1 MKEGVE
7 VGEYNIYQDI
17 SDRTQGD
24 IYLGVVGP
32 VRTGKSTFI
41 KKFMELL
48 VIPNIENDYKK
59 ERTQDELPQSGSGKT
74 IMTTEPKFVPNEA
87 VEIKLKDN
95 ASFKVRL
102 IDCVG
107 YLVKGALGYQEN
119 EFPRMVSTPWSD
131 EPIPFEQAAE
141 LGTKKVIKEHSTIGI
156 VVTNDG
162 SVTDISRQS
171 YIEAEER
178 VITEL
183 KDINKPFVIV
193 LNSANPTQ
201 PDTINLRDKLFEKY
215 DVPVISIDC
224 LNMTIDDINSLLE
237 KILFEFPV
245 KELNFTL
252 PRWVESLEFNHWL
265 KEEILQNLKTSI
277 IDIEKLRDVQKITSG
292 FKNSENIS
300 SVHLKEINLGEG
312 VSNLKIQLKD
322 NLFYEILGEESGYP
336 IAGEHQLLAL
346 IKELS
351 YAKREYDKIKDALN
365 DVRTLGY
372 GVVPPSVEEMTL
384 EEPEMLK
391 QGNSFGIKLKASAP
405 SLHFIRADV
414 EAEVAPMVGTEKQ
427 GEDLVNYLLD
437 KFENDP
443 GKLWETNMFGK
454 SLHELVQEGLQNKLT
469 KMPQDAQMKLQRTLT
484 RIINEGNG
492 GLICIIL

>member
-1 MKEGVE
+1 MKEGIE

-41 KKFMELL
+41 KKFMELV
-48 VIPNIENDYKK
+48 VIPNIENDYKR

-87 VEIKLKDN
+87 VEITLKDN

-119 EFPRMVSTPWSD
+119 EFPRMVSTPWSS

-141 LGTKKVIKEHSTIGI
+141 LGTKKVVNEHSTIGI
-156 VVTNDG
+156 VLTTDG
-162 SVTDISRQS
+162 SITDISRQS

-178 VITEL
+178 VIQEL
-183 KDINKPFVIV
+183 KEINKPFIIL
-193 LNSANPTQ
+193 LNSTRPNH
-201 PDTINLRDKLFEKY
+201 PDTLNLRDTLFEKY
-215 DVPVISIDC
+215 DVPVICLDC
-224 LNMTIDDINSLLE
+224 LNMKIEDINGILE

-252 PRWVESLEFNHWL
+252 PKWVESLEFDHWL
-265 KEEILQNLKTSI
+265 KEEIINNLKTSVNNI
-277 IDIEKLRDVQKITSG
+277 QKLRDVQKISSD
-292 FKNSENIS
+292 FQASENIS
-300 SVHLKEINLGEG
+300 SLLINDINLGEG
-312 VSNLKIQLKD
+312 VSNLALKLKD
-322 NLFYEILGEESGYP
+322 NLFYEILGEESGYS
-336 IAGEHQLLAL
+336 IEGEHQLLAL
-346 IKELS
+346 IKELA
-351 YAKREYDKIKDALN
+351 YAKKEYDKVSEALN

-372 GVVPPSVEEMTL
+372 GVVPPGVEEMSL

-469 KMPQDAQMKLQRTLT
+469 KMPQDAQVKLQKTLT
-484 RIINEGNG
+484 RIVNEGNG

>member
-1 MKEGVE
+1 M
-7 VGEYNIYQDI
+7 GEYNIYQDI

-41 KKFMELL
+41 KRFMELL

-59 ERTQDELPQSGSGKT
+59 SRTMDELPQSGSGKT

-87 VEIKLKDN
+87 IEVNLKDN

-107 YLVKGALGYQEN
+107 YLVKGALGYEEN

-131 EPIPFEQAAE
+131 EAMPFEQAAE

-156 VVTNDG
+156 VITTDG
-162 SVTDISRQS
+162 SITDISRQS

-178 VITEL
+178 VVSEL
-183 KDINKPFVIV
+183 KEINKPFIII
-193 LNSANPTQ
+193 LNSTNPTH
-201 PDTINLRDKLFEKY
+201 PDTINLKDKLFEKY
-215 DVPVISIDC
+215 DVPVISVDC
-224 LNMTIDDINSLLE
+224 LNMTMEDLNSILE
-237 KILFEFPV
+237 KILFEFPI
-245 KELNFTL
+245 KELNFSL
-252 PRWVESLEFNHWL
+252 PKWIESLEISHWL
-265 KEEILQNLKTSI
+265 KNEIIGNLKTSVLNI
-277 IDIEKLRDVQKITSG
+277 QKLRDVEKIVYN
-292 FKNSENIS
+292 FKQSENVSLINI
-300 SVHLKEINLGEG
+300 KDINLGEG
-312 VSNLKIQLKD
+312 ISNLEIRLKD
-322 NLFYEILGEESGYP
+322 NLFYQILGEESGYTLS
-336 IAGEHQLLAL
+336 GEHQLLAL

-351 YAKREYDKIKDALN
+351 YAKREYDKVESALN
-365 DVRTLGY
+365 DVRINGY
-372 GVVPPSVEEMTL
+372 GVVSPGVEEMRL

-391 QGNSFGIKLKASAP
+391 QGNGFGIKLKASAP

-414 EAEVAPMVGTEKQ
+414 EAEVAPIVGSEKQ
-427 GEDLVNYLLD
+427 SEDLVNYLLD

-469 KMPQDAQMKLQRTLT
+469 KMPQDAQIKLQKTLT
-484 RIINEGNG
+484 KIVNEGNG

>member
-1 MKEGVE
+1 MRE
-7 VGEYNIYQDI
+7 VIVLGDYNIYQDI

-41 KKFMELL
+41 KRFMELL

-59 ERTQDELPQSGSGKT
+59 SRTKDELPQSGSGKT

-87 VEIKLKDN
+87 IEIHLKDN
-95 ASFKVRL
+95 ASLKVRL

-107 YLVKGALGYQEN
+107 YLVRGALGYQEN

-131 EPIPFEQAAE
+131 EPIPFESAAE
-141 LGTKKVIKEHSTIGI
+141 LGTKKVINEHSTIGI
-156 VVTNDG
+156 VVTTDG
-162 SVTDISRQS
+162 SITDISRQS

-178 VITEL
+178 VVNEL
-183 KDINKPFVIV
+183 KEIKKPFVIL
-193 LNSANPTQ
+193 LNSTIPNH

-215 DVPVISIDC
+215 DVPVISVDC
-224 LNMTIDDINSLLE
+224 LNMTMADINYILE
-237 KILFEFPV
+237 KILFEFPI
-245 KELNFTL
+245 KELNFSL
-252 PRWVESLEFNHWL
+252 PKWIESLELSHWL
-265 KEEILQNLKTSI
+265 KNEIIENLKAYVLNI
-277 IDIEKLRDVQKITSG
+277 QRLRDVEKISYN
-292 FKNSENIS
+292 FKQSDNIS
-300 SVHLKEINLGEG
+300 LINIRDINLGEG
-312 VSNLKIQLKD
+312 TSNLEIKLKED
-322 NLFYEILGEESGYP
+322 LFYQILGEESGYSLT
-336 IAGEHQLLAL
+336 GEHHLLAL

-351 YAKREYDKIKDALN
+351 HAKREYDKVENALN
-365 DVRTLGY
+365 DVRNSGY
-372 GVVPPSVEEMTL
+372 GVVTPRVDEMSL

-391 QGNSFGIKLKASAP
+391 QGSGFGIKLKASAP

-414 EAEVAPMVGTEKQ
+414 EAEIAPIVGSEKQ
-427 GEDLVNYLLD
+427 SEDLVNYLLD

-469 KMPQDAQMKLQRTLT
+469 KMPQDAQIKLQKTLT
-484 RIINEGNG
+484 KIVNEGKG
-492 GLICIIL
+492 GLIFIIL

>member
-1 MKEGVE
+1 MEEGIKM
-7 VGEYNIYQDI
+7 GEYNIYQDI

-59 ERTQDELPQSGSGKT
+59 ERMLDELPQSGSGKT

-87 VEIKLKDN
+87 VAIKLQEN

-119 EFPRMVSTPWSD
+119 EFPRMVSTPWSE

-156 VVTNDG
+156 VVTTDG
-162 SVTDISRQS
+162 SITDISRQS
-171 YIEAEER
+171 YIEPEER
-178 VITEL
+178 VIAEL
-183 KDINKPFVIV
+183 KEINKPFIIV
-193 LNSANPTQ
+193 LNSTNPTH

-215 DVPVISIDC
+215 DVPVICIDC
-224 LNMTIDDINSLLE
+224 LNMTIDDINGILE

-252 PRWVESLEFNHWL
+252 PKWIESLEFNHWL
-265 KEEILQNLKTSI
+265 KGEILENLKSSI
-277 IDIEKLRDVQKITSG
+277 VNIQKLRDVEKITSG
-292 FKNSENIS
+292 FKNSQNIS
-300 SVHLKEINLGEG
+300 SVNLEEINLGEG
-312 VSNLKIQLKD
+312 VSNIEIRLKD
-322 NLFYEILGEESGYP
+322 NLFYQILGEESGYA
-336 IAGEHQLLAL
+336 IEGEHQLLSL

-351 YAKREYDKIKDALN
+351 YAKKEYDKVKDALN

-372 GVVPPSVEEMTL
+372 GVVPPSFEEMSL

-414 EAEVAPMVGTEKQ
+414 EAEVAPMVGTQKQ

-443 GKLWETNMFGK
+443 SKLWETNMFGK

-469 KMPQDAQMKLQRTLT
+469 KMPQDVQTKLQKTLT
-484 RIINEGNG
+484 RIVNEGNG
-492 GLICIIL
+492 GLICIII

>member
-1 MKEGVE
+1 MR
-7 VGEYNIYQDI
+7 EYNIYQDI

-41 KKFMELL
+41 KRFMELL

-59 ERTQDELPQSGSGKT
+59 SRTKDELPQSGSGKT

-87 VEIKLKDN
+87 IEINLKDN

-107 YLVKGALGYQEN
+107 YLVKGALGYEEN
-119 EFPRMVSTPWSD
+119 EFPRMVLTPWSN
-131 EPIPFEQAAE
+131 EAIPFEQAAE
-141 LGTKKVIKEHSTIGI
+141 LGTKKVINEHSTIGI
-156 VVTNDG
+156 VVTTDG
-162 SVTDISRQS
+162 SITDISRQS

-178 VITEL
+178 VVSEL
-183 KDINKPFVIV
+183 KEINKPFIIL
-193 LNSANPTQ
+193 LNSINPTH
-201 PDTINLRDKLFEKY
+201 PDTINLKDKLFEKY
-215 DVPVISIDC
+215 DVPVIGVDC
-224 LNMTIDDINSLLE
+224 LNMTMEDINSILE
-237 KILFEFPV
+237 KILFEFPI
-245 KELNFTL
+245 KELNFSL
-252 PRWVESLEFNHWL
+252 PKWIESLEISHWL
-265 KEEILQNLKTSI
+265 KNEIIENLKTSVLNI
-277 IDIEKLRDVQKITSG
+277 QKLRDVEKIVHN
-292 FKNSENIS
+292 FKQSENIS
-300 SVHLKEINLGEG
+300 LINIKDINLGEG
-312 VSNLKIQLKD
+312 ISNVEIKLKD
-322 NLFYEILGEESGYP
+322 NMFYQILGEESGYTLT
-336 IAGEHQLLAL
+336 GEHQLLAL

-351 YAKREYDKIKDALN
+351 YAKREYDKVESALN
-365 DVRTLGY
+365 DVRINGY
-372 GVVPPSVEEMTL
+372 GVVSPRVEEMRL

-391 QGNSFGIKLKASAP
+391 QGNGFGIKLKASAP

-414 EAEVAPMVGTEKQ
+414 EAEIAPIVGSEKQ
-427 GEDLVNYLLD
+427 SEDLVNYLLD

-469 KMPQDAQMKLQRTLT
+469 KMPQDAQIKLQKTLT
-484 RIINEGNG
+484 KIVNEGNG